1 MILIIK
7 IIDLDTNEFHLV
19 RGFNLGVFKPLN
31 FQKKPKY
38 KLEKIF
44 YFRLILGFCAVFKVF
59 YGHLWVYQDV

>member
-38 KLEKIF
+38 KLENIF
-44 YFRLILGFCAVFKVF
+44 LFQVDFRFLCNF
-59 YGHLWVYQDV
+59 